1 MANEPTRERYQV
13 FLRGYMDYRYRTL
26 TTERWYS
33 MSNYEW
39 NKLVAWVDKAT
50 VKIPSPFTSFNQLT
64 LPLEKVTPHD

>member
-1 MANEPTRERYQV
+1 
-13 FLRGYMDYRYRTL
+13 
-26 TTERWYS
+26 